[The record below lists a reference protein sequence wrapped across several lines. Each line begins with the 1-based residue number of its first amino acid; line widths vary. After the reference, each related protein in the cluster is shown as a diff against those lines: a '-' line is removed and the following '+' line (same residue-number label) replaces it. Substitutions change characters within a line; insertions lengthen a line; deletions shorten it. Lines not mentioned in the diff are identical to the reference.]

1 LPRRPFDIVHL
12 AHTTFPEDPRPR
24 REAMIAAETGARVAI
39 IVVGGGRDGRRV
51 SRYGRIRVV
60 RLEGRRRRGSVGH
73 YLFEYLDFLLKARW
87 LIRKDNRFGRAKIFH
102 VHTLPDFLVGATRN
116 ARRSGARIIL
126 DLHEVFPEFTRS
138 KFAGWKGAVGALIA
152 KRLERWSRQQ
162 ADVLLTVNH
171 AVAEQ
176 LAARP
181 AKPGER
187 ILVIHNFADPGEFGP
202 AGLTPGRSRSP
213 VRLVYHGTLTRLYG
227 LDLAIEGVALA
238 RSRGRDVEFDVF
250 GDGPAREELEQQIDR
265 LGLSG
270 KVQLRGPAPHQ
281 VLKDLLPQY
290 DAGLVPTRLDVMT
303 RFSLSTKLLEYIHLG
318 LPVIVPA
325 IPTYLRY
332 FPGNTAWYF
341 EPDSPPAIAGAIEA
355 FASATPEERIRRASE
370 AQAVSTEKLDPARD
384 ATLLRNL
391 YLELLGPAPAR

>member
-1 LPRRPFDIVHL
+1 
-12 AHTTFPEDPRPR
+12 
-24 REAMIAAETGARVAI
+24 
-39 IVVGGGRDGRRV
+39 
-51 SRYGRIRVV
+51 
-60 RLEGRRRRGSVGH
+60 
-73 YLFEYLDFLLKARW
+73 
-87 LIRKDNRFGRAKIFH
+87 
-102 VHTLPDFLVGATRN
+102 
-116 ARRSGARIIL
+116 
-126 DLHEVFPEFTRS
+126 
-138 KFAGWKGAVGALIA
+138 
-152 KRLERWSRQQ
+152 
-162 ADVLLTVNH
+162 
-171 AVAEQ
+171 
-176 LAARP
+176 
-181 AKPGER
+181 
-187 ILVIHNFADPGEFGP
+187 
-202 AGLTPGRSRSP
+202 
-213 VRLVYHGTLTRLYG
+213 
-227 LDLAIEGVALA
+227 
-238 RSRGRDVEFDVF
+238 
-250 GDGPAREELEQQIDR
+250 
-265 LGLSG
+265 
-270 KVQLRGPAPHQ
+270 